1 MINTNFKPIFLV
13 TIGIFSALLTC
24 SVSMAD
30 ELNIAITKD
39 KQEVYQQEKALDRVA
54 IADPSV
60 ASVTIISPKSLLI
73 TAKSIGVTQISI
85 WGNKQTGEPATK
97 INLTVSHSDALEKL
111 ALKASGNNTL
121 DIQPAGNA
129 LRISGKADSLE
140 AHSQAIVALKQDP
153 KTPIDAIESN
163 FDNHVQ
169 IDIKVVEVSR
179 KNVMRFGFFLGRN
192 DGDTRALA
200 VSSPNTLS
208 GVKSSSDGGF
218 EFNST
223 SGFLPVL
230 NAFNIAMGNRKSG
243 LLSTLSILESNGF
256 AYTLAEPS
264 LSAISGQ
271 TANFL
276 AGGEFPVPIRTGGG
290 VDSAVTI
297 QYKEFG
303 VRLML
308 TPTVLDNNRIFMKI
322 SPEVSEIDFTNAVQ
336 TGGVA
341 VPGLR
346 VRRTDTSVSM
356 ADGESFVI
364 SGMVSSNA
372 LNNVDQLPGLG
383 NIPIIG
389 AFFQS
394 KRFDREDKELLM
406 IVTPHLVRPIARDA
420 KLPTLPG
427 QGYADYKPSFSE
439 FLFNNDGKQKSSTGM
454 SQ

>member
-1 MINTNFKPIFLV
+1 MIKTICKSILLV
-13 TIGIFSALLTC
+13 TMGSVGSFLSCGI
-24 SVSMAD
+24 SMAD
-30 ELNIAITKD
+30 ELDISITKD
-39 KQEVYQQEKALDRVA
+39 KQEIYQQERPLDRVA
-54 IADPSV
+54 VADP
-60 ASVTIISPKSLLI
+60 AIANVTVISPKSLLI
-73 TAKSIGVTQISI
+73 TAKSVGATQISI
-85 WGNKQTGEPATK
+85 WENKQTGEPTRK
-97 INLTVSHSDALEKL
+97 INLTVNRSNALEKS
-111 ALKASGNNTL
+111 ALKAAGNNTL

-140 AHSQAIVALKQDP
+140 AHSQAIDTLKQDP
-153 KTPIDAIESN
+153 KMPIDAIESN

-179 KNVMRFGFFLGRN
+179 KNVMRFGLFLGRN
-192 DGDTRALA
+192 NGDSPALA
-200 VSSPNTLS
+200 VSPPGALS
-208 GVKSSSDGGF
+208 GVKSSPGGAF

-230 NAFNIAMGNRKSG
+230 NAFNIAMGNNKSG
-243 LLSTLSILESNGF
+243 LLGTLSILESNGF

-276 AGGEFPVPIRTGGG
+276 AGGEFPVPIRSGGG
-290 VDSAVTI
+290 ADSSVTI

-372 LNNVDQLPGLG
+372 LNNVDQFPGLG
-383 NIPIIG
+383 KLPIIG

-420 KLPTLPG
+420 KLPPLPG
-427 QGYADYKPSFSE
+427 QEYADYRPSFSE
-439 FLFNNDGKQKSSTGM
+439 FLFNNDGKPKSSTGM

>member
-1 MINTNFKPIFLV
+1 MIKTIFKPILLLSMGV
-13 TIGIFSALLTC
+13 LSSLLTC
-24 SVSMAD
+24 GTSMAD
-30 ELNIAITKD
+30 ELDISITKD
-39 KQEVYQQEKALDRVA
+39 KQEVYQQEKSLDRVA

-60 ASVTIISPKSLLI
+60 ASVTILSPKSLLI
-73 TAKSIGVTQISI
+73 TAKAVGATQISI

-97 INLTVSHSDALEKL
+97 INLTVSQSDALEKL
-111 ALKASGNNTL
+111 ALKASGNSTL
-121 DIQPAGNA
+121 DIQPAGNT
-129 LRISGKADSLE
+129 LRIDGKADSLE
-140 AHSQAIVALKQDP
+140 AHNQAMTALKQDP

-179 KNVMRFGFFLGRN
+179 KNVLRFGLFLGRN
-192 DGDTRALA
+192 NGDTRALA

-208 GVKSSSDGGF
+208 GVTKEAAKPF
-218 EFNST
+218 EFDST

-230 NAFNIAMGNRKSG
+230 NAFNVAMGNSKSG
-243 LLSTLSILESNGF
+243 FLSTLSILESNGF

-290 VDSAVTI
+290 ADSSVSI

-322 SPEVSEIDFTNAVQ
+322 SPEVSELDFANAVQ

-341 VPGLR
+341 VPGLK

-372 LNNVDQLPGLG
+372 LNNVDQFPGLG
-383 NIPIIG
+383 KLPIIG

-420 KLPTLPG
+420 KLPPLPG

-439 FLFNNDGKQKSSTGM
+439 FLFNNDGKQKPSTGM